1 MRDRDVPAQRPREAL
16 EPDAAPQRP
25 TGAAG
30 AADRVLDLQRG
41 AGNAAVARFLYPVVV
56 GMEEQV
62 PIPGLFVC
70 KMGERE
76 PILDTEHHWIEI
88 GEESYGW
95 WPSRDPNEGDT
106 TDRIL
111 LWTGVP
117 GSLNGTT
124 LGIGGTATRDP
135 RHGVPARRI
144 PVVGSA
150 STYGGMEP
158 AAAGRAAA
166 DTLRRFALGFR
177 ANYSWNP
184 AGTDCQEFV
193 QEALSDAGLRER
205 MVIDPL
211 ARPADT
217 IA

>member
-1 MRDRDVPAQRPREAL
+1 ML
-16 EPDAAPQRP
+16 E
-25 TGAAG
+25 
-30 AADRVLDLQRG
+30 LQRG
-41 AGNAAVARFLYPVVV
+41 AGNAAVARFLFPLVA

-62 PIPGLFVC
+62 PIPGLVVC
-70 KMGERE
+70 KKGTRE

-95 WPSRDPNEGDT
+95 WPSRDPNEGSN
-106 TDRIL
+106 TDKIL

-117 GSLNGTT
+117 GILNGTT

-135 RHGVPARRI
+135 RHGAAARRI
-144 PVVGSA
+144 PVVGTA

-158 AAAGRAAA
+158 AAAARAAA
-166 DTLRRFALGFR
+166 DAVRRFALGFS

-193 QEALSDAGLRER
+193 QDALSAAGLRER

-211 ARPADT
+211 AAPADT

>member
-1 MRDRDVPAQRPREAL
+1 M
-16 EPDAAPQRP
+16 
-25 TGAAG
+25 
-30 AADRVLDLQRG
+30 LDLQRS
-41 AGNAAVARFLYPVVV
+41 AGNAAVARFLFPVVA

-62 PIPGLFVC
+62 QIPGLFVC
-70 KMGERE
+70 KKGTRE

-88 GEESYGW
+88 GDESYGW

-117 GSLNGTT
+117 GIINGTT
-124 LGIGGTATRDP
+124 LGIGGTATSDP
-135 RHGVPARRI
+135 RHGEPARRVH
-144 PVVGSA
+144 VVGSA
-150 STYGGMEP
+150 SVYGGMQP

-166 DTLRRFALGFR
+166 DAVRRFALGFQ

-193 QEALSDAGLRER
+193 QEALSAAGLRER
-205 MVIDPL
+205 MEFDPL
-211 ARPADT
+211 AAPAEE

>member
-1 MRDRDVPAQRPREAL
+1 M
-16 EPDAAPQRP
+16 
-25 TGAAG
+25 
-30 AADRVLDLQRG
+30 QRG
-41 AGNAAVARFLYPVVV
+41 AGNAAVARFLYPVVA

-62 PIPGLFVC
+62 QIPGLVVC
-70 KMGERE
+70 KKGERE

-95 WPSRDPNEGDT
+95 WPSRDPNEGDNA
-106 TDRIL
+106 DRIL
-111 LWTGVP
+111 FWSGVP

-135 RHGVPARRI
+135 RHGAPARRI
-144 PVVGSA
+144 HVVGA
-150 STYGGMEP
+150 PSTYGGMEP

-166 DTLRRFALGFR
+166 DAVRRFALGFS
-177 ANYSWNP
+177 ADYSWNP

-193 QEALSDAGLRER
+193 EEALSAAGLRER
-205 MVIDPL
+205 TVIDMMAP
-211 ARPADT
+211 PAET